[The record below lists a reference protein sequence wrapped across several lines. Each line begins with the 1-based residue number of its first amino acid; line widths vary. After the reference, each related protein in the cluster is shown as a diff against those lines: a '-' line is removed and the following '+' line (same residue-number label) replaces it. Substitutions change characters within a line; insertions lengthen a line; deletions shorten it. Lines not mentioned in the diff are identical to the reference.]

1 LFLVGVLYSK
11 VELAAMLER
20 LLTQQYL
27 EIRHPDGHTCAFPLE
42 ALMPGSK
49 RFAHIVASTLGVLV
63 LSQMSLMAATRPE
76 TPQPP
81 VIFLHYDYMV
91 ASDHSDAPQDG
102 FIDLVV
108 DAFKQHGIILHI
120 DPQHT
125 AIPEDPV
132 LVFDA
137 NFPGS
142 CSGTNRAN
150 FTVLKQQ
157 YFQPKGNLPWH
168 YMIFGHSIV
177 NPGPGFVDC
186 DTPNAGGAATLPGY
200 DFAIGLGALRSIFC
214 PPDNSNFAGC
224 RIAEGGTFMHELGH
238 NLDLHHG
245 GADEVNYKPNYLS
258 VMNYNYQ
265 IAGIRFA
272 ANPGST
278 QAIGT
283 RLDYSEFALPD
294 LDENHLD
301 ERIGLGGPPTD
312 SDIAFY
318 SCEIDTSPCF
328 SGLFVPAYGP
338 VDWNLNGTIEPDIR
352 LDLNTSDEMIPGAPF
367 DPSNARYDLLT
378 GFDDWRHV
386 HEFLGTAN
394 YKSGTVRAEK
404 TAP

>member
-1 LFLVGVLYSK
+1 MQGSRK
-11 VELAAMLER
+11 
-20 LLTQQYL
+20 
-27 EIRHPDGHTCAFPLE
+27 FPH
-42 ALMPGSK
+42 
-49 RFAHIVASTLGVLV
+49 FVASTLAVLV
-63 LSQMSLMAATRPE
+63 LAQVSLMSATPVE

-102 FIDLVV
+102 FIDFVV
-108 DAFKQHGIILHI
+108 DAFKQHGIIVHI

-125 AIPEDPV
+125 AIPEEPL

-137 NFPGS
+137 DFPGS
-142 CSGTNRAN
+142 CSGSGRAN

-168 YMIFGHSIV
+168 YVIFGHSIV
-177 NPGPGFVDC
+177 NLGQGFVDC
-186 DTPNAGGAATLPGY
+186 DTRNADGAAAVPGY
-200 DFAIGLGALRSIFC
+200 DFVVGLGALRSIFC

-224 RIAEGGTFMHELGH
+224 RFAEGGIFMHELGH
-238 NLDLHHG
+238 NLDLRHG
-245 GADEVNYKPNYLS
+245 GADDLNFKPNYLS

-265 IAGIRFA
+265 FVGIRFA

-283 RLDYSEFALPD
+283 RLDYSEFALPN

-301 ERIGLGGPPTD
+301 ERVGLGGPPAD

-328 SGLFVPAYGP
+328 YVSSVPASGP
-338 VDWNLNGTIEPDIR
+338 IDWNLNGTIEPDVR
-352 LDLNTSDEMIPGAPF
+352 LDLNTLDEMTLGVPF
-367 DPSNARYDLLT
+367 FPSDARYDILT
-378 GFDDWRHV
+378 GFDDWTHV
-386 HEFLGTAN
+386 HQFLGTAN
-394 YKSGTVRAEK
+394 YKSGKVRAEK
-404 TAP
+404 TVP